1 MADIGM
7 PMSPFEDQK
16 AAKAKLKADKLEY
29 RKKLKEQRKADKEKL
44 HEFAER
50 TAELSGDDAG
60 GIATIVIT
68 FFIVLIWLAIMA
80 LLIKFNVGN
89 FGSDIMAPLIKDIP
103 VINAILPK
111 EARNDVDAKIDE
123 PIDFSTEGSE
133 AGGIQTIEEANAYI
147 KRLENLENIANTT
160 KGVDKSYAIQAGR
173 EIRVAVKPNQVRDD
187 EVPMLA
193 REIAKK
199 IEAELEYP
207 GQIKVNVI
215 RETRATDYA
224 K

>member
-50 TAELSGDDAG
+50 TADLSGDDAG

-147 KRLENLENIANTT
+147 KRLE
-160 KGVDKSYAIQAGR
+160 
-173 EIRVAVKPNQVRDD
+173 
-187 EVPMLA
+187 
-193 REIAKK
+193 KK
-199 IEAELEYP
+199 WRI
-207 GQIKVNVI
+207 G
-215 RETRATDYA
+215 
-224 K
+224 